1 MGVWHSYKKKI
12 ERNILK
18 ETETPI
24 KDLSYWKDR
33 LFTNILIYLLPVSL
47 LALVP
52 GVIMSF
58 VGKIPLL
65 ALFDILTVGFFLA
78 LALFP
83 GLSLLARK
91 IALIILLYL
100 LSVILLIF
108 LGSFGP
114 GLLYLLALTVIIS
127 LIFPLRI
134 AMWSVACNLV
144 VCILFV
150 ILIEMNLLPETIT
163 RVYTMGS
170 WIAVSSNLIFFCTV
184 IIVSIDLL
192 FTGLQDT
199 IFKEA
204 QLQQQLR
211 DGNIKLEKTLIKIEA
226 KTEELEQFAYIASHD
241 LQEPLKTISSL
252 IDNLNKYYKNQL
264 EGNGAKYLQFLAQSS
279 ERMQALIF
287 GLLEYSRIG
296 KERHLELVDC
306 NAVVKGVKDDLAA
319 LIKETDAEIIIEP
332 LPALYGYKIELVQL
346 FLNLINNGL
355 KFRKENIR
363 PVIKIGLKETNYQYI
378 FFVEDNGIGFDEK
391 FGNKIFVIF
400 QRLHLRTKYPGT
412 GIGLAQCKKIVE
424 LHGGKIWVN
433 SKPGKGSIFYFT
445 ILKDL

>member
-1 MGVWHSYKKKI
+1 MGFWGSYKRKVEK
-12 ERNILK
+12 NILK
-18 ETETPI
+18 ETEIPI
-24 KDLSYWKDR
+24 KDLSYWKDK

-65 ALFDILTVGFFLA
+65 AFFDLITVGFFLV

-83 GLSLLARK
+83 GLSLLVRK
-91 IALIILLYL
+91 ISLVILLYL

-114 GLLYLLALTVIIS
+114 GLLYLLALTIFIA
-127 LIFPLRI
+127 LIFPFKI
-134 AMWSVACNLV
+134 AIWSVACNLA
-144 VCILFV
+144 VCVLFV
-150 ILIEMNLLPETIT
+150 ILIEIKLLPETVT

-170 WIAVSSNLIFFCTV
+170 WIAVSSNLVFLSTV
-184 IIVSIDLL
+184 IIVSINLL

-204 QLQQQLR
+204 LLQHQLR
-211 DGNIKLEKTLIKIEA
+211 DGNIKLEKTLTKMEA
-226 KTEELEQFAYIASHD
+226 KNEELEQFAYIASHD

-296 KERHLELVDC
+296 KERQSELVDC
-306 NAVVKGVKDDLAA
+306 NDVVKGVKDDLAA

-332 LPALYGYKIELVQL
+332 LPVLHGYKIELVQL

-363 PVIKIGLKETNYQYI
+363 PIIKIGAKETNYQYT

-391 FGNKIFVIF
+391 FSNKIFIIF

-445 ILKDL
+445 VLKDL